1 MIATLSADIV
11 RSTSLRTED
20 LIDLRKKLLGFF
32 DDLGDDYPGFW
43 GRIVRGDS
51 IECFIP
57 DYHAAL
63 RIAVLIKLFIK
74 KQIVGYECSALLQRI
89 GIRFSIGIGEI
100 RYVDRTEDIIDG
112 PAIYISGRNLDA
124 ISRKNDSYSVIEVDG
139 ASRAANCF
147 LDSYVAMAS
156 GIVDAYSNRQAEVV
170 FYKMLGFKE
179 REIGERLGIQQ
190 SSVNMRATGA
200 NWGLLNTAIKDFE
213 NFNIEEL
220 CG

>member
-1 MIATLSADIV
+1 MNATLSADIV

-32 DDLGDDYPGFW
+32 DDLGEDYPGFW

-57 DYHAAL
+57 DCQSAL

-74 KQIVGYECSALLQRI
+74 KQIVHYECSELLQRI
-89 GIRFSIGIGEI
+89 GIRFSVGIGEI

-124 ISRKNDSYSVIEVDG
+124 ISRENDTYSSIEVDG
-139 ASRAANCF
+139 ATRAANCF
-147 LDSYVAMAS
+147 LDSYVAMIGA
-156 GIVDAYSNRQAEVV
+156 IVDAYSSKQAAVV
-170 FYKMLGFKE
+170 FYKLLGFKE
-179 REIGERLGIQQ
+179 REIGERLGILQ
-190 SSVNMRATGA
+190 SSVNMRAA
-200 NWGLLNTAIKDFE
+200 SAKWGLLNTAIKDFE
-213 NFNIEEL
+213 NLNIEKL